1 MNIIEILNQDLE
13 KVLEVKGEGIYIE
26 IKDGIQCICKDTS
39 WSHFDSEMIIYTVP
53 RNFFLF
59 EKQKNENEN

>member
-13 KVLEVKGEGIYIE
+13 RVLEVKGEGIYIE
-26 IKDGIQCICKDTS
+26 IKDVIQCICKDTS
-39 WSHFDSEMIIYTVP
+39 WEHFDSDMIIYTVP
-53 RNFFLF
+53 RNFFLI

>member
-13 KVLEVKGEGIYIE
+13 RVLEVKGEGIYIE
-26 IKDGIQCICKDTS
+26 IKEGLQCICKDTS
-39 WSHFDSEMIIYTVP
+39 WSHLDRKMIIYTVP

-59 EKQKNENEN
+59 KKQENENEN

>member
-1 MNIIEILNQDLE
+1 MNIIKILNQDLE
-13 KVLEVKGEGIYIE
+13 KVLEVKGEGIYIK

-39 WSHFDSEMIIYTVP
+39 WGHFDSEMIIYTVP
-53 RNFFLF
+53 RNFFLI

>member
-1 MNIIEILNQDLE
+1 M
-13 KVLEVKGEGIYIE
+13 KGEGIYIE

-39 WSHFDSEMIIYTVP
+39 WEHFDSDMIIYTVP
-53 RNFFLF
+53 RNFFLI